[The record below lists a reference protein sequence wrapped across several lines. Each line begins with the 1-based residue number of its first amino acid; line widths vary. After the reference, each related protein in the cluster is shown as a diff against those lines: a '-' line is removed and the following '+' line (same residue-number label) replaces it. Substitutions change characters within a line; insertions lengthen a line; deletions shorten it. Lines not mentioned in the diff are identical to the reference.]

1 MCIHQVGASLFAA
14 AILHQRSA
22 IHCPFARIIHLPS
35 ATTILPCLHCISAE
49 HHPKAN
55 AVSTFAIL
63 VRSPYSKPH
72 RRTVTFDFLQLFLA
86 DLLQADR
93 KPFSLLLSKSKA
105 QLFALLIDGENLS
118 DFVTGDG
125 RVG

>member
-1 MCIHQVGASLFAA
+1 MCIHQVDTNFFAA
-14 AILHQRSA
+14 VILHLHQKSA
-22 IHCPFARIIHLPS
+22 VHYPFARIIHLPSCPS

-63 VRSPYSKPH
+63 VRSPFSKPH
-72 RRTVTFDFLQLFLA
+72 RCVDAFDFSHLFLA

-93 KPFSLLLSKSKA
+93 KPFSFLLS
-105 QLFALLIDGENLS
+105 
-118 DFVTGDG
+118 
-125 RVG
+125 